1 MKKAKKKKS
10 SVPAETEPI
19 PENPQHTEEGKKIFK
34 LDPDAKN
41 GKRELL
47 VINIAL
53 KNKHIEATIRED
65 TNLNLLSE
73 KISVVAD
80 FKSCPKKFKDIFTNY
95 LRNEFKSAMQQMK
108 L

>member
-1 MKKAKKKKS
+1 MK
-10 SVPAETEPI
+10 P
-19 PENPQHTEEGKKIFK
+19 FK
-34 LDPDAKN
+34 FDPDAKS

-47 VINIAL
+47 VINIKL

-65 TNLNLLSE
+65 TNLTLLSE

-80 FKSCPKKFKDIFTNY
+80 FKTCQCPKKFKDIFTNY
-95 LRNEFKSAMQQMK
+95 LRNEYKSAMQQMK

>member
-1 MKKAKKKKS
+1 MVHPDDKK
-10 SVPAETEPI
+10 V
-19 PENPQHTEEGKKIFK
+19 FK

-47 VINIAL
+47 VINITL
-53 KNKHIEATIRED
+53 KNKQIEATIRED
-65 TNLNLLSE
+65 TNLQFLSE
-73 KISVVAD
+73 KISVLAD

-95 LRNEFKSAMQQMK
+95 LRNEFKSAIQQMK